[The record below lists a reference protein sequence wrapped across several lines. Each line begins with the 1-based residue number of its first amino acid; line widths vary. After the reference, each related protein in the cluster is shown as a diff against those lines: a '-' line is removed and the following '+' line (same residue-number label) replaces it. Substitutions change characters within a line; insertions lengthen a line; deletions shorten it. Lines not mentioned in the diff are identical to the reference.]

1 MRKYYIILILLSTFN
16 YGRDV
21 DRIVL
26 QQGGT
31 MTTAFYQLYFDK
43 ALNEDWALR
52 TGYSGG
58 RASSG
63 YNQDWDGIELG
74 FSYEM
79 SDTSND
85 IFHSYFSLGAI
96 AAYGYGGNTPSDF
109 YPSVFFNFDFRWDI
123 SDVDA
128 IGIGGFP
135 GAMVSFCY
143 ERRL

>member
-1 MRKYYIILILLSTFN
+1 MRNYFIILLLLSTLS
-16 YGRDV
+16 YGRDE

-31 MTTAFYQLYFDK
+31 MSTEFYQLYFDK

-52 TGYSGG
+52 SGYSGG
-58 RASSG
+58 RNSSLA
-63 YNQDWDGIELG
+63 NPDWDGVELG

-79 SDTSND
+79 SNPSND
-85 IFHSYFSLGAI
+85 IFHSYFSLTAI
-96 AAYGYGGNTPSDF
+96 LAYGHGGNTPSF
-109 YPSVFFNFDFRWDI
+109 FPSGFFNFDFRWDI
-123 SDVDA
+123 SDLDA
-128 IGIGGFP
+128 IGFGTIP